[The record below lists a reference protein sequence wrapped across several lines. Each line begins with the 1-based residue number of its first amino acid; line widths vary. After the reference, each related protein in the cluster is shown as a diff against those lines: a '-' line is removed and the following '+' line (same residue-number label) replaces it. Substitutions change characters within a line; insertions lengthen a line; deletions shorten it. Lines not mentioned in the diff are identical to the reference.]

1 MIAYASLNIGKKLR
15 QIRELNNLSMARV
28 AGELNISARMYAY
41 IETEH
46 SSVTLE
52 RLVDI
57 CNIFECT
64 LEQFLGFSEKNIFSV
79 ESEHPKSG
87 VKMEKEMVKKLLNSK
102 DELIALLRE
111 ENKQL
116 RGN

>member
-15 QIRELNNLSMARV
+15 HIRELKNLTMAQI
-28 AGELNISARMYAY
+28 AQELNISSRMYAY

-64 LEQFLGFSEKNIFSV
+64 LEELLGFDQE
-79 ESEHPKSG
+79 
-87 VKMEKEMVKKLLNSK
+87 
-102 DELIALLRE
+102 
-111 ENKQL
+111 
-116 RGN
+116 

>member
-1 MIAYASLNIGKKLR
+1 
-15 QIRELNNLSMARV
+15 MARV
-28 AGELNISARMYAY
+28 ADELNISARMYAY

-57 CNIFECT
+57 CNIFDCT

-79 ESEHPKSG
+79 DSEHLKSG
-87 VKMEKEMVKKLLNSK
+87 TGIEFDMVKKLLNTK
-102 DELIALLRE
+102 DELITLLEE

-116 RGN
+116 RSD

>member
-1 MIAYASLNIGKKLR
+1 MIAYPSLNIGKKLR
-15 QIRELNNLSMARV
+15 QIRELKNLSMARV

-64 LEQFLGFSEKNIFSV
+64 LEQFLGFSEKTFSV
-79 ESEHPKSG
+79 LK
-87 VKMEKEMVKKLLNSK
+87 VNTLNQ
-102 DELIALLRE
+102 ELRW
-111 ENKQL
+111 K
-116 RGN
+116 RKW

>member
-57 CNIFECT
+57 
-64 LEQFLGFSEKNIFSV
+64 FSV